1 MAGITD
7 SGFGALA
14 RDISNRMN
22 YSKRI
27 GALRRRMA
35 GLAGDGEAVSGLL
48 VTHLPDVRWLCG
60 FTGSSAALAVTRR
73 AVRLFTDGRYTA
85 QAAEEVKGA
94 KVEIVPS
101 APAVAAVQWLAVQ
114 VAASE
119 GSSGAK
125 APADSAN
132 SMRGL
137 KPPPPSVTGL
147 AAPSKLSPRSLSKPS
162 PLSDTG
168 SAISSKAG
176 LVGFDSVHTTV
187 AELER
192 WKAALPGKLR
202 RRLLVPVASP
212 VERLRWLKDED
223 ELVIMAEA
231 AKLGDDLFAHLLGF
245 IRPGLTE
252 VAVAAEL
259 EYQARVRGAE
269 GMSFES
275 IVAAGERSA
284 LPHGRAS
291 QGRLPRRGFLTLDF
305 GVILK
310 GYCSDMTRTV
320 CLGKPTA
327 REREVYEAVLEAQE
341 SAVNA
346 VIDGAECGA
355 VDEAARGVLRR
366 AGMAEAF
373 SHSTGHGV
381 GLEIHEGPRIG
392 AGQKDLLAPG
402 MVITIEP
409 GVYFAGEFG
418 VRIEDMVAVTRT
430 GGRVLTGSPKAL
442 IEL

>member
-1 MAGITD
+1 MAVEK
-7 SGFGALA
+7 LP
-14 RDISNRMN
+14 
-22 YSKRI
+22 
-27 GALRRRMA
+27 
-35 GLAGDGEAVSGLL
+35 GLL
-48 VTHLPDVRWLCG
+48 VTHLPDVRYLCG

-73 AVRLFTDGRYTA
+73 GCRLFTDGRYTA
-85 QAAEEVKGA
+85 QAAEEVESA

-101 APAVAAVQWLAVQ
+101 APAVAAAQWLAVQ
-114 VAASE
+114 VAGGES
-119 GSSGAK
+119 SSGAK
-125 APADSAN
+125 APADSA
-132 SMRGL
+132 SFVRGL
-137 KPPPPSVTGL
+137 KPPPPSVTEHHAAPPIREVP
-147 AAPSKLSPRSLSKPS
+147 AAPSKTALVE
-162 PLSDTG
+162 
-168 SAISSKAG
+168 AAV
-176 LVGFDSVHTTV
+176 VGFDSAHTTV

-192 WKAALPGKLR
+192 WKAALPAKLR
-202 RRLLVPVASP
+202 RKLLVPVVSL
-212 VERLRWLKDED
+212 VERLRWLKDDD
-223 ELVIMAEA
+223 ELAIMAEA
-231 AKLGDDLFAHLLGF
+231 AKLGDDLFTHMLGF

-252 VAVAAEL
+252 AAVAAEL

-269 GMSFES
+269 GMSFDS
-275 IVAAGERSA
+275 IVASGARSA

-291 QGRLPRRGFLTLDF
+291 GARLPRRGFLTLDF

-327 REREVYEAVLEAQE
+327 REREVYETVLASQEAGV
-341 SAVNA
+341 AA
-346 VIDGAECGA
+346 VIAGAKCGA
-355 VDEAARGVLRR
+355 VDEAARRVLRR

-381 GLEIHEGPRIG
+381 GLEIHENPRIG
-392 AGQKDLLAPG
+392 AGQKDLLATG

-418 VRIEDMVAVTRT
+418 VRIEDMVVVTRT

>member
-1 MAGITD
+1 
-7 SGFGALA
+7 L
-14 RDISNRMN
+14 
-22 YSKRI
+22 
-27 GALRRRMA
+27 
-35 GLAGDGEAVSGLL
+35 SGLL
-48 VTHLPDVRWLCG
+48 VTHLADVRWLCG

-73 AVRLFTDGRYTA
+73 GARLFTDGRYTA
-85 QAAEEVKGA
+85 QAAAEVYSA

-101 APAVAAVQWLAVQ
+101 APAVAAVQWLAAQ
-114 VAASE
+114 VAAVD
-119 GSSGAK
+119 GA
-125 APADSAN
+125 AS
-132 SMRGL
+132 
-137 KPPPPSVTGL
+137 
-147 AAPSKLSPRSLSKPS
+147 
-162 PLSDTG
+162 
-168 SAISSKAG
+168 
-176 LVGFDSVHTTV
+176 VGFDSAHTSV

-192 WKAALPGKLR
+192 LKAALPAGLR
-202 RRLLVPVASP
+202 RKLLVPVKSL
-212 VERLRWLKDED
+212 VEPLRWLKDED
-223 ELVIMAEA
+223 ELAVMAEA
-231 AKLGDDLFAHLLGF
+231 AKLGDDLFVHLLGV

-269 GMSFES
+269 GMSFDS
-275 IVAAGERSA
+275 IVAAGVRSA

-291 QGRLPRRGFLTLDF
+291 EAKLPRRGFLTLDF

-320 CLGKPTA
+320 CLGKPSA
-327 REREVYEAVLEAQE
+327 RERKVYETVLAAQE
-341 SAVNA
+341 AAVA
-346 VIDGAECGA
+346 TVAAGVECGA
-355 VDEAARGVLRR
+355 VDKAARGILRE
-366 AGMAEAF
+366 ASMAEAF

-392 AGQKDLLAPG
+392 AGQKDKLAPG

-430 GGRVLTGSPKAL
+430 GGRVLTRSTKAL